1 MDPFNSI
8 DFINQKVIKS
18 LNSIRPGNIIIDSTR
33 LHEGIATYSFTDDD
47 YETAIQEIIKVLSLQ
62 QKQLTATIDK
72 SKRISQSIGD
82 SQKRL
87 ASLEADLKKIGASI
101 DSCSNHFDETMRE
114 AARVAASFEIN
125 LTSTQDIVDRIEE
138 KAKCVVFVSA
148 NGEIFSS
155 NSIELDD
162 TGSAEKYDE
171 LMRSEEEFD
180 LKKTEL
186 ALLAKVWA
194 IDDNLDIPHIV
205 CFQKKEYTKAYAAIK
220 NS

>member
-1 MDPFNSI
+1 MDPFNSV
-8 DFINQKVIKS
+8 DFTIQKMIKS
-18 LNSIRPGNIIIDSTR
+18 LNSIRPVNVIVDSTR

-47 YETAIQEIIKVLSLQ
+47 YETAIQEIVKVLSLQ
-62 QKQLTATIDK
+62 QKQLTAIIDK
-72 SKRISQSIGD
+72 TKRISQSIGD

-87 ASLEADLKKIGASI
+87 ASLEADLEKIGASI
-101 DSCSNHFDETMRE
+101 DSCSTHFDDTIHD
-114 AARVAASFEIN
+114 AARVAASFKIN
-125 LTSTQDIVDRIEE
+125 LASIQNIVDQIEE
-138 KAKCVVFVSA
+138 KTECVVFVST

-162 TGSAEKYDE
+162 AGSAEKYDE

-205 CFQKKEYTKAYAAIK
+205 CFQKKEYTKAYTAIK